1 MTFLLF
7 VTAALVAVSG
17 GLKLRSTNRVGLG
30 FAPLALLEMVVAMG
44 LALMILPSPVTGT
57 AVVRWSVPMAIVIVI
72 VSSIDHFLR
81 LRRYRKARA
90 DSEGGRLA
98 TYVRYLSE
106 MDDGE
111 AADGSTD
118 SGDADSTFELDV

>member
-30 FAPLALLEMVVAMG
+30 FAPLALLEMAVAMG
-44 LALMILPSPVTGT
+44 LALTILPSPLTGT
-57 AVVRWSVPMAIVIVI
+57 TVERWSVPVAILIVI
-72 VSSIDHFLR
+72 VSSIDHFVR

-90 DSEGGRLA
+90 ESEGGRLA
-98 TYVRYLSE
+98 TYVKYLSE
-106 MDDGE
+106 MDDDE
-111 AADGSTD
+111 DGAGPAD
-118 SGDADSTFELDV
+118 SGDADSMLDL